1 MIEITSDAI
10 ERVGTLL
17 ADVPKG
23 AERVFAS
30 AMNRGISRV
39 KTQAIKQVKTVYAV
53 NGAALTKATR
63 INITKASTGNLAGFV
78 SFSGVKIPLY
88 KFKVTP
94 TKPGT
99 GKQVRAA
106 VKKGGSGTPFE
117 DAFIA
122 EMKSNGHTGVFER
135 TGRKRFPIEEKMKIS
150 SMSKGMQRQ
159 VALIC
164 ALSTQPKVLLMDE
177 IFDGLDPVMRQLL
190 KKLLAREVSERNIT
204 VMIASHNLRE
214 LEDVCDHVGLLHQGG
229 VVFEQELDGLKLNL
243 HKLQAVFKPMIS
255 MDVFSDLDILKFD
268 MKGSLINM
276 VIRGDKGVISRR
288 IEALKPVYFEMLPLT
303 LEEVF
308 ISEMEVSG
316 YDIDKII
323 P

>member
-117 DAFIA
+117 DAFVA

-135 TGRKRFPIEEKMKIS
+135 TGRKRFPIEEKM
-150 SMSKGMQRQ
+150 G
-159 VALIC
+159 
-164 ALSTQPKVLLMDE
+164 LSAAQMVGNED
-177 IFDGLDPVMRQLL
+177 IIDGLEKEAQELVTRTGSNEEKERTAAVYKMGLPEADDVQQKVPYILL
-190 KKLLAREVSERNIT
+190 KFLTGTDDKKAGEPEEDSCKVRIIFAVYSEDGQDGPLALLNLILRVRSELKKAGTIGGGQFALELPLEYIVYQDTTPPYYMGEMVTNWSMPVTQRDVAEIL
-204 VMIASHNLRE
+204 HNL
-214 LEDVCDHVGLLHQGG
+214 
-229 VVFEQELDGLKLNL
+229 
-243 HKLQAVFKPMIS
+243 
-255 MDVFSDLDILKFD
+255 
-268 MKGSLINM
+268 
-276 VIRGDKGVISRR
+276 
-288 IEALKPVYFEMLPLT
+288 
-303 LEEVF
+303 
-308 ISEMEVSG
+308 
-316 YDIDKII
+316 
-323 P
+323 

>member
-135 TGRKRFPIEEKMKIS
+135 TGRKRFPIEEK
-150 SMSKGMQRQ
+150 KG
-159 VALIC
+159 
-164 ALSTQPKVLLMDE
+164 LSAAQMVGNED
-177 IFDGLDPVMRQLL
+177 IIDGLE
-190 KKLLAREVSERNIT
+190 KEA
-204 VMIASHNLRE
+204 
-214 LEDVCDHVGLLHQGG
+214 
-229 VVFEQELDGLKLNL
+229 QELVNERIIHEMNRILN
-243 HKLQAVFKPMIS
+243 
-255 MDVFSDLDILKFD
+255 
-268 MKGSLINM
+268 
-276 VIRGDKGVISRR
+276 
-288 IEALKPVYFEMLPLT
+288 
-303 LEEVF
+303 
-308 ISEMEVSG
+308 G
-316 YDIDKII
+316 YGG
-323 P
+323 

>member
-63 INITKASTGNLAGFV
+63 INIT
-78 SFSGVKIPLY
+78 IPLY

-117 DAFIA
+117 DAFVA

-135 TGRKRFPIEEKMKIS
+135 TGRKRFPIEEKM
-150 SMSKGMQRQ
+150 G
-159 VALIC
+159 
-164 ALSTQPKVLLMDE
+164 LSAAQMVGNED
-177 IFDGLDPVMRQLL
+177 IIDGLE
-190 KKLLAREVSERNIT
+190 KEA
-204 VMIASHNLRE
+204 
-214 LEDVCDHVGLLHQGG
+214 
-229 VVFEQELDGLKLNL
+229 QELVNERIIHEMNRILN
-243 HKLQAVFKPMIS
+243 
-255 MDVFSDLDILKFD
+255 
-268 MKGSLINM
+268 
-276 VIRGDKGVISRR
+276 
-288 IEALKPVYFEMLPLT
+288 
-303 LEEVF
+303 
-308 ISEMEVSG
+308 G
-316 YDIDKII
+316 YGG
-323 P
+323 